1 LVCLFMMWVTQ
12 PAYLRKRDLA
22 NILVIAACLKA
33 IYLCDNEHGLN
44 RMVEPDLAELK
55 KMFQEVA

>member
-1 LVCLFMMWVTQ
+1 MMWVTQ

-44 RMVEPDLAELK
+44 RLVEPELAELK
-55 KMFQEVA
+55 LLFQEVA